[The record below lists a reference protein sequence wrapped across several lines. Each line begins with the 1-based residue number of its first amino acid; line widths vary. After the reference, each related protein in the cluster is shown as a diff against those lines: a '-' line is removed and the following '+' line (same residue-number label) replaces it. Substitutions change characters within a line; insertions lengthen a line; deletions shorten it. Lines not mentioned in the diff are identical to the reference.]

1 MNGKNGGARPGA
13 GRPRNTKSIE
23 RDNATVAKKLIGG
36 AQAGWE
42 VLADEYPSIVRLAVE
57 MAFGKHDPDNKPD
70 KAIIKTLLE
79 LLPKVV
85 GPETDNSESPIAQI
99 VRELIANRTAD

>member
-1 MNGKNGGARPGA
+1 
-13 GRPRNTKSIE
+13 
-23 RDNATVAKKLIGG
+23 
-36 AQAGWE
+36 
-42 VLADEYPSIVRLAVE
+42 